1 MLSCARQDPKVS
13 IEDLSPTVSWR
24 SRAIRATRETIP
36 RVCQSM
42 TQRHLLKE
50 LRATKA
56 HRGIVEAREQSQR
69 NADLGRTAAILIR

>member
-24 SRAIRATRETIP
+24 SRAIRATRETKP

-50 LRATKA
+50 SRAIETY
-56 HRGIVEAREQSQR
+56 RGIVEAREESQR
-69 NADLGRTAAILIR
+69 N